1 MDLGYDKAL
10 MKTRMTIF
18 ALLFAALAAAPSRV
32 MAQSCTTQ
40 YGGSTT
46 CVSTDLTINKQVKN
60 PATGNFVENLGAS
73 DPTFSVNGEAHFR
86 LIIKNNSNQT
96 FSTVTVKDIFPKEL
110 TFEAGPGTFDK
121 ETNTL
126 TFPLDNLNAGE
137 SRTVELLATVD
148 PNKVN
153 KDRSISCVVN
163 TAQVNAQNRSDQD
176 TAQLCIQMNI
186 LGATTLPIAGFNDF
200 ALLLPFAGLGLTGLV
215 LLAKRG

>member
-1 MDLGYDKAL
+1 
-10 MKTRMTIF
+10 MKTQMTIF
-18 ALLFAALAAAPSRV
+18 TLLLAVLALAPSRV

-73 DPTFSVNGEAHFR
+73 DATFSANGQAHFR

-110 TFEAGPGTFDK
+110 TFTAGPGTFDQAN
-121 ETNTL
+121 NTL
-126 TFPLDNLNAGE
+126 TFTLDNVNAGE

-153 KDRSISCVVN
+153 KDRSVSCVIN
-163 TAQVNAQNRSDQD
+163 TAQVSAQNRSDQD
-176 TAQLCIQMNI
+176 TAQLCIQTNI

-200 ALLLPFAGLGLTGLV
+200 ALLLPFAALGATGV
-215 LLAKRG
+215 ALLIKRG

>member
-1 MDLGYDKAL
+1 

-18 ALLFAALAAAPSRV
+18 VLLFAALAAAPSRV
-32 MAQSCTTQ
+32 MAQNCTTQ

-96 FSTVTVKDIFPKEL
+96 FTSVTIKDIFPKEL
-110 TFEAGPGTFDK
+110 MFKAGPGTFDSIS
-121 ETNTL
+121 NTL
-126 TFPLDNLNAGE
+126 TFTLDNLNAGE
-137 SRTVELLATVD
+137 SRSVEILATVGA
-148 PNKVN
+148 NKIN
-153 KDRSISCVVN
+153 KDRSISCVIN
-163 TAQVNAQNRSDQD
+163 TAQASAQNQSDQD
-176 TAQLCIQMNI
+176 TAQLCIQTNV

-200 ALLLPFAGLGLTGLV
+200 ALLLPFAGLGLIGTMFLI
-215 LLAKRG
+215 KRG